1 MLFTCSLSSQRL
13 GKGSFGYA
21 VLVERGQ
28 SKDQFV
34 SKMIKY
40 RHMSSSEKEHVL
52 REVQTMKHISNGGGH
67 PYLVRFR
74 ESFVLASGPLCII
87 MDFCDGGDLAQVI
100 KSASRKRTP
109 FAESQIHLW
118 LLQLLSAT
126 DFLHSIKVLHRDIK
140 PANVF
145 MHAGVCKLGD
155 LGLSKQVMQAATQ
168 AGKYTQCGSP
178 LYLAPEVHMGEKY
191 GKQVDI
197 WALGCVLY
205 ELMML
210 DHAFQGHD
218 NAKILNNIVWARHA
232 KIDNCWSAP
241 LITNLKWMLSLKPKD
256 RPDAIDIMNDP
267 AFSQALHSG
276 TLHPQA
282 LRHRSEV
289 KVDLNM
295 ECSAERV
302 ESPTD
307 VTDDLMMIDADNTKK
322 GKGALDGETVTWG

>member
-155 LGLSKQVMQAATQ
+155 LGLFKAGHAGSYASGQIHTVRLAA
-168 AGKYTQCGSP
+168 
-178 LYLAPEVHMGEKY
+178 L
-191 GKQVDI
+191 
-197 WALGCVLY
+197 LGTRGP
-205 ELMML
+205 
-210 DHAFQGHD
+210 HG
-218 NAKILNNIVWARHA
+218 
-232 KIDNCWSAP
+232 
-241 LITNLKWMLSLKPKD
+241 
-256 RPDAIDIMNDP
+256 
-267 AFSQALHSG
+267 
-276 TLHPQA
+276 
-282 LRHRSEV
+282 
-289 KVDLNM
+289 
-295 ECSAERV
+295 
-302 ESPTD
+302 
-307 VTDDLMMIDADNTKK
+307 
-322 GKGALDGETVTWG
+322 